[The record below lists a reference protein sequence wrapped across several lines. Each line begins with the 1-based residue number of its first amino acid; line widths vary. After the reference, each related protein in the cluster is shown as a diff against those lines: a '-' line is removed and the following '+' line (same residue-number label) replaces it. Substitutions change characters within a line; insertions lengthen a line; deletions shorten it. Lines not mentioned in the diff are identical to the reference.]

1 MSNWFSHH
9 LLINK
14 SLYFFYMF
22 YILCSLKPCVSET
35 LKKYTF
41 KKHIEKKKHGK
52 NLIAAVLLYKVNR
65 RGLERMVVDGTQWE
79 DGLVRPIKKL

>member
-1 MSNWFSHH
+1 
-9 LLINK
+9 
-14 SLYFFYMF
+14 MF

-65 RGLERMVVDGTQWE
+65 RGLEWMVVDGTQWE